1 FQFSRLSPADAPPN
15 DNPVIIISI
24 DDPRDVNGNGNV
36 NPLTRHGN
44 LTAGS
49 SNLGGVD
56 RRETRYQFQETL
68 NYARGA
74 HSLRFGAD
82 VQGIRS
88 RFVDLSDATGTFN
101 FASPADFLANKPSRY
116 QHRFFTESELQN
128 TYAGIFAQDDWKLRR
143 NLTLSLGLRWDD

>member
-1 FQFSRLSPADAPPN
+1 
-15 DNPVIIISI
+15 
-24 DDPRDVNGNGNV
+24 
-36 NPLTRHGN
+36 
-44 LTAGS
+44 
-49 SNLGGVD
+49 
-56 RRETRYQFQETL
+56 
-68 NYARGA
+68 
-74 HSLRFGAD
+74 

-143 NLTLSLGLRWDD
+143 NLTLSLGLRWDDETILEDRNNFGPRASFAWSTITDGRRNGMLT